1 MDELNQNPDHKYRRP
16 TVMLSSLNMLPAY
29 LPTLGLGEQ
38 QRGIALSEA
47 KLECRVVVFTSNGD
61 SCMELLESVPQLKG
75 CKLTRPSTPATKGEV
90 LVVGLNAK
98 DVLNGGPLRGFEAV
112 AAGTPVV
119 PDLVQQGVED
129 VATAIKQDYP
139 SIALAIV
146 ECTQVSSFS
155 DTIRHAMNVDVL
167 DPIKLGTSALGLSV
181 DHHFVQDDPQSR
193 LLQVKDNARQLDEL
207 ADKARSHHEVSL
219 SVGRCMDLAEA
230 AKLHEEQVKKNSEKI
245 KQYTE
250 GIKKKDLLRTQPEE
264 GQLEDKRDDLDK
276 LEDIIAKELAALK
289 KKNKEELD
297 AIVATIPNLPAE
309 AQQKTVTNVE
319 NMAKMHKENYAK
331 MRAQHAKNFA
341 KMRELRRFNKVRE
354 EQIAL
359 LKKRQ
364 AQ

>member
-1 MDELNQNPDHKYRRP
+1 
-16 TVMLSSLNMLPAY
+16 
-29 LPTLGLGEQ
+29 
-38 QRGIALSEA
+38 
-47 KLECRVVVFTSNGD
+47 
-61 SCMELLESVPQLKG
+61 
-75 CKLTRPSTPATKGEV
+75 
-90 LVVGLNAK
+90 
-98 DVLNGGPLRGFEAV
+98 
-112 AAGTPVV
+112 
-119 PDLVQQGVED
+119 
-129 VATAIKQDYP
+129 
-139 SIALAIV
+139 
-146 ECTQVSSFS
+146 
-155 DTIRHAMNVDVL
+155 
-167 DPIKLGTSALGLSV
+167 
-181 DHHFVQDDPQSR
+181 
-193 LLQVKDNARQLDEL
+193 
-207 ADKARSHHEVSL
+207 
-219 SVGRCMDLAEA
+219 MDLAEA

-276 LEDIIAKELAALK
+276 LEDIIAKDLAALK

-309 AQQKTVTNVE
+309 AQQQTVTNVE